1 MYTDLHVCLDIK
13 SDCIFTLELFKFFVP
28 VKPAVL
34 QNADRPNQNVSS
46 LNYVFYLLGFCLYIY
61 FLFFQLAIMCLSTVL
76 SVDFKATEIEI
87 GIVTKENPSF
97 R

>member
-1 MYTDLHVCLDIK
+1 
-13 SDCIFTLELFKFFVP
+13 
-28 VKPAVL
+28 
-34 QNADRPNQNVSS
+34 
-46 LNYVFYLLGFCLYIY
+46 
-61 FLFFQLAIMCLSTVL
+61 MCLSTVL

>member
-1 MYTDLHVCLDIK
+1 MWNLLCCKMQINQIQWSTELHFLNAWI
-13 SDCIFTLELFKFFVP
+13 LFI
-28 VKPAVL
+28 
-34 QNADRPNQNVSS
+34 
-46 LNYVFYLLGFCLYIY
+46 YFC

-97 R
+97 RWGDVFEKRVVYK

>member
-1 MYTDLHVCLDIK
+1 
-13 SDCIFTLELFKFFVP
+13 
-28 VKPAVL
+28 
-34 QNADRPNQNVSS
+34 
-46 LNYVFYLLGFCLYIY
+46 
-61 FLFFQLAIMCLSTVL
+61 MCLFTVL